1 MCQVRKLI
9 NNVLI
14 QLLNIFKKAHYHEYP
29 ILDDDGKVVG
39 HEIVTTRG
47 GYTTSSVLKTNEM
60 DNEEK

>member
-1 MCQVRKLI
+1 MGQVWKFI
-9 NNVLI
+9 NKVLS

-47 GYTTSSVLKTNEM
+47 GYTTSPVRKTNEM
-60 DNEEK
+60 DNEEN